1 MTNITEIFPTYLANY
16 KSNINLDTVLD
27 ECFQMEKE
35 NDGVKISN
43 VGGWQSDLIDLNS
56 KPFDALVPEILKTLQ
71 TVIEYTKLKP
81 YYTIRNAWININ
93 RANCSNLVHMHP
105 ESSIGGVF
113 YIKVPENSGKIKFL
127 NPARI
132 GITSNVS
139 DDQWVAK
146 PFHRPITEVYEYLPV
161 PGEVLMFPSWLE
173 HYVENNDNVNNE
185 PRVSIAFNIK
195 INSR

>member
-1 MTNITEIFPTYLANY
+1 MINITEIFPTYLANY
-16 KSNINLDTVLD
+16 KSGINLDTVLD
-27 ECFQMEKE
+27 ECFQMEEE

-43 VGGWQSDLIDLNS
+43 VGGWQSDWIDITS
-56 KPFDALVPEILKTLQ
+56 EPFDVLVPEILKTLQ

-81 YYTIRNAWININ
+81 HYTISNAWININ

-105 ESSIGGVF
+105 EAAISGVF
-113 YIKVPENSGKIKFL
+113 YIKVPVNSGKIKFL

-139 DDQWVAK
+139 NDQWATK
-146 PFHRPITEVYEYLPV
+146 PFDRPITEVYEYLPV

-173 HYVENNDNVNNE
+173 HYVENNDNVDNE